1 MIQMANNYLLV
12 FHAVEDINEGIKDA
26 GNDPDFSSPPSWGIC
41 RPNIRRAVKVDSLL
55 VFVGYIKPNNYYVKG
70 WFEVGEKIG
79 HHEALEKFPN
89 HRNVIIREGN
99 LDTALRRY
107 KNKDKIKWRY
117 PERKEIYDEK
127 NNNNIPLFLLTIRA
141 KNKTFIQSPEDYH
154 EIDNWK
160 CSRIFGCNK
169 NIFSKCILSNG
180 CHKKGELGNPKYENY
195 IVAKR
200 NRWMDIGRM
209 KIEWKELK
217 TKLFLSMT
225 LKTPKGQHNPIRIS
239 DREMNSIIEFL
250 KKRSIV

>member
-1 MIQMANNYLLV
+1 MANNYLLV

-70 WFEVGEKIG
+70 WFEVGEKID

-99 LDTALRRY
+99 LDTALRHY

-117 PERKEIYDEK
+117 PERKEIYDE

-169 NIFSKCILSNG
+169 NIFSKCVLSNG
-180 CHKKGELGNPKYENY
+180 CHKEGELGNPKYENY

-200 NRWMDIGRM
+200 NRWMDISRM

-225 LKTPKGQHNPIRIS
+225 LRTPKGQHNPIRIS